1 MHCSH
6 YTTRIFVPAQKLIWY
21 NVNNNIKQKP
31 KTSNMVQSFSVWL
44 TLLCSSWKMAFHVW
58 TQKSKWDNMKAFQYS
73 VNTIEPYNP
82 ALPAYLLITGTL
94 LENLTIT
101 KGGRKAYSRLGLP
114 NKSTE
119 GHEWL
124 LTDTRMIDATT
135 YIFINPLP
143 TKHKIT
149 YHATTYCYMKS

>member
-1 MHCSH
+1 
-6 YTTRIFVPAQKLIWY
+6 
-21 NVNNNIKQKP
+21 
-31 KTSNMVQSFSVWL
+31 
-44 TLLCSSWKMAFHVW
+44 
-58 TQKSKWDNMKAFQYS
+58 MKAFQYS

-82 ALPAYLLITGTL
+82 ALPVYLLITRSW

-101 KGGRKAYSRLGLP
+101 KGEKKAYSSLGLP
-114 NKSTE
+114 NKSTQ

-124 LTDTRMIDATT
+124 STDTRMIDAIT

-149 YHATTYCYMKS
+149 YHAATHCYMKS

>member
-1 MHCSH
+1 M
-6 YTTRIFVPAQKLIWY
+6 PAQKLIWY
-21 NVNNNIKQKP
+21 NVNNNIKWKP
-31 KTSNMVQSFSVWL
+31 KTSNMVQSFSVRL
-44 TLLCSSWKMAFHVW
+44 SLLCKSWKMAFHAW

-82 ALPAYLLITGTL
+82 PLPAYLLITGTL

-101 KGGRKAYSRLGLP
+101 KGERKAYSSLGLP

-124 LTDTRMIDATT
+124 STDTRMIDAIT

-149 YHATTYCYMKS
+149 YHAATHCYMKS

>member
-1 MHCSH
+1 
-6 YTTRIFVPAQKLIWY
+6 
-21 NVNNNIKQKP
+21 
-31 KTSNMVQSFSVWL
+31 
-44 TLLCSSWKMAFHVW
+44 
-58 TQKSKWDNMKAFQYS
+58 MKAFQYS

-101 KGGRKAYSRLGLP
+101 KGEGKAYSSLGLP

-124 LTDTRMIDATT
+124 LTDTRMIDAIT
-135 YIFINPLP
+135 YIFINPRP

-149 YHATTYCYMKS
+149 YHAATHCYMKS